1 MNNFLFLIS
10 TIDKQ
15 LKPDIM
21 DRLKDSETIK
31 KISKTVETTCNIDNE
46 LFKTFNVKRGL
57 RNEDHTGVVVGLT
70 KVGDVEIGRAHV

>member
-1 MNNFLFLIS
+1 MFLIS

-46 LFKTFNVKRGL
+46 LFKTFNVKR
-57 RNEDHTGVVVGLT
+57 
-70 KVGDVEIGRAHV
+70 